1 MSLLTRRVLARQLR
15 DLGLAEGDT
24 VMVHA
29 GLRTVGLILGGPDSL
44 VGAILDAVE
53 PSGTLMVY
61 TDWNGDY
68 HDLPDADGRVPAALR
83 DDVAPF
89 DASAS
94 RAIRDNG
101 ALAELVRTTPGALR
115 SGSPGASC
123 AAIGARA
130 AWLTTDH
137 ALDYGYGERSPFA
150 RLVEADGKV
159 LMLGAP
165 LDTMTLLH
173 HAEHLAEVP
182 DKRVIRYEVPFA
194 VCGGTV
200 WRMCEEFDT
209 SEPVLDGLPADYF
222 ATIVTEF
229 LANGR
234 GRQGRVGQA
243 GSVLVPAAEIVAF
256 AKAWIESWAGER
268 TVPTKQR

>member
-1 MSLLTRRVLARQLR
+1 MAVVTRRQLATQLGE
-15 DLGLAEGDT
+15 LGLVQGDT
-24 VMVHA
+24 VMAHA
-29 GLRTVGLILGGPDSL
+29 ALRSVGPMLGGPDSL
-44 VGAILDAVE
+44 IGAILDAVG
-53 PSGTLMVY
+53 PAGTLMVY

-68 HDLPDADGRVPAALR
+68 HDMLDADGRVPDALR
-83 DDVAPF
+83 DDIAAF
-89 DASAS
+89 DATAS

-130 AWLTTDH
+130 AWLTADH

-150 RLVEADGKV
+150 RLVEAEGKV

-182 DKRVIRYEVPFA
+182 GKRIVRNEVPFA
-194 VCGGTV
+194 VGGGTV

-209 SEPVLDGLPADYF
+209 SEPVLDGLPEDFF
-222 ATIVTEF
+222 ATIVEEF
-229 LANGR
+229 LATGR
-234 GRQGRVGQA
+234 GRRGPIGHA
-243 GSVLVPAAEIVAF
+243 ASVLVPAAEIVAF
-256 AKAWIESWAGER
+256 GKAWIERWSAEQAQHSPR
-268 TVPTKQR
+268 